1 MSKLL
6 RRPGRPGQV
15 RVILAKLSGSDTAIA
30 LGITAKAD
38 SPILALCRKLIEAGH
53 DPAAPLEAN
62 RGNTL
67 ALRVKSI
74 GQDAALRVGT
84 GGNGAPIFAAIPDA
98 DIAPLVR
105 QSRRAAG

>member
-1 MSKLL
+1 MRLSELK
-6 RRPGRPGQV
+6 PSCNSSPV
-15 RVILAKLSGSDTAIA
+15 RAELSGSDTCTA

-53 DPAAPLEAN
+53 DPAAPLEAY

-84 GGNGAPIFAAIPDA
+84 GGNGAPIFAPMPGA